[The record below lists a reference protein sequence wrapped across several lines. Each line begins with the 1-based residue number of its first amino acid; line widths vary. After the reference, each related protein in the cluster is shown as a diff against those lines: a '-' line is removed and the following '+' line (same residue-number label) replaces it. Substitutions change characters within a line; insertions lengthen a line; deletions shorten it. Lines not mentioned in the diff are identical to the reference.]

1 MFCVNVDIIGAVKEN
16 RHGVPFG
23 LYTSGIVQNKD
34 IATNLK
40 EMIGISSIE
49 VTLGAGDPQSYG
61 QVVHVRNDMDANSA
75 FGEVCSFIVQA
86 SESGFPVTVAIAGGK
101 YAGSGSELAKALGA
115 VDVVVYENIAT

>member
-1 MFCVNVDIIGAVKEN
+1 MYVDIIGAVKEN

-61 QVVHVRNDMDANSA
+61 QVVHVRNNDMDANSA

-86 SESGFPVTVAIAGGK
+86 SESGFPVTVAVAGGK
-101 YAGSGSELAKALGA
+101 YAASGSELAKALGA
-115 VDVVVYENIAT
+115 VDVVVYENIVTSS